1 MAVNIELTYGKKLG
15 LPEYSSHNFSVSL
28 KAEVAHLEDV
38 PGEVER
44 VYQILQASVDGQ
56 IINAG
61 FVPGREPSV
70 PAPKNDANAGSKPWR
85 CSDKQRALIV
95 KIVEEGKL
103 DRVEVE
109 QLAVT
114 RFGHG
119 VALLN
124 KLEASGLID
133 ELLVKTGRPP
143 GRQTGTVRSF
153 PQRRAA

>member
-1 MAVNIELTYGKKLG
+1 
-15 LPEYSSHNFSVSL
+15 
-28 KAEVAHLEDV
+28 
-38 PGEVER
+38 
-44 VYQILQASVDGQ
+44 
-56 IINAG
+56 
-61 FVPGREPSV
+61 
-70 PAPKNDANAGSKPWR
+70 
-85 CSDKQRALIV
+85 
-95 KIVEEGKL
+95 
-103 DRVEVE
+103 VE

-133 ELLVKTGRPP
+133 ELLVKTGRPS